1 MLSLLVA
8 LSLAFASEPAT
19 PTSRPLVAFDAV
31 VTASSPHYDLEAIYH
46 EGRYDE
52 GLELTKARIA
62 AHPEDSELYV
72 HAIRFMFEIGE
83 RFERTDAKV
92 DKKAW
97 YNDMIGYAEQGLE
110 VKPGDPHLLY
120 GYALSKARLGTTR
133 GVLSSLFMAKEVEDV
148 WLSVVSSGYRYSS
161 LGGEEMLPCDAHLTL
176 GVFYRLVPDSGIVKF
191 LSGTRGDLL
200 KSLGHLQSA
209 DACYPDRMGVVKELG
224 VTQLCLGDKEKD
236 PAMTARGIATLER
249 ATQIV
254 PGAATD
260 YTDIRH
266 AKMLIADPSLACEYS
281 RDGQQELDEEID
293 EEKAMGGSASP

>member
-1 MLSLLVA
+1 MLSALVA
-8 LSLAFASEPAT
+8 IPLALASDPAT
-19 PTSRPLVAFDAV
+19 PTSRPLVEFDAV
-31 VTASSPHYDLEAIYH
+31 VTTSSPHFDLEEMYH
-46 EGRYDE
+46 LGQYDD

-62 AHPEDSELYV
+62 ENPSDPELYV

-83 RFERTDAKV
+83 RFERTDSKV
-92 DKKAW
+92 DKKGW
-97 YNDMIGYAEQGLE
+97 YNDMIEYAEQGLA

-133 GVLSSLFMAKEVEDV
+133 GVLSSLFMAKEVESV
-148 WLSVVSSGYRYSS
+148 WLDVVASGFRYSS

-176 GVFYRLVPDSGIVKF
+176 GVFYRLVPDSSIVKF

-200 KSLGHLQSA
+200 KSLAHLQSA

-224 VTQLCLGDKEKD
+224 VTQLCIGDKRDD
-236 PAMTARGIATLER
+236 PEMTAKGLATLER
-249 ATQIV
+249 ATQIT

-260 YTDIRH
+260 WTDIKH

-293 EEKAMGGSASP
+293 EEKALGH